1 MEEKAKQL
9 SHILKTISNANRLM
23 ILCVLEEGELSVGSI
38 CEQIPN
44 ISVAAVSQHLTALK
58 LSGMV
63 TSEKRGLHM
72 YYRICDDRVIEMMKA
87 LKTLY
92 CK

>member
-63 TSEKRGLHM
+63 TSAGITVYHTQIHS
-72 YYRICDDRVIEMMKA
+72 RICIVR
-87 LKTLY
+87 
-92 CK
+92 